1 MSQLPIQRVQR
12 PDGSAF
18 EFDLNFRVAG
28 HPSNILPRDLK
39 SKISYHP
46 YVSWHPFSQPSPRSD
61 TSHDSD
67 RTMAPCSRFSDA
79 RPEEAWPYPPICP
92 ADLGY
97 WLQNYTQAV
106 ESQCP
111 WMGITPHNTLEAGP
125 LDLSDSITESP
136 LSTGTP
142 NDVLASQLNLMET
155 RGLPWSMEPPASAF
169 ASGSAST
176 SVHASPGP
184 ESSKADVRDM
194 AESDKIDEPY
204 ARLICRALL
213 SRDDH
218 TMSVQEIYTWFR
230 ENTKK
235 AEALSTGW
243 TNSIRHNLSLNA
255 AFVKTES
262 IPLDNATPKSKSKS
276 KSKSKGST
284 HTNKWVLADWAVA
297 EGVQSTTRYR
307 NQVYARRAPG
317 KRARTAASDRARTSS
332 SSSSFSPSSSS
343 CVLDQSAK
351 KAISGRKGGCATKAA
366 RQRTQRLR
374 DCRPGGGGP
383 LYESPQQTLDL
394 ERAHPSAYGCGDAIP
409 MSYHPLA
416 LHHQP
421 YQEVPAVD
429 CGNVLESSQHFGGGG
444 GGFSGPGFAQFS
456 GNSDGNSCQNWG
468 SQAFQPV
475 GLYLAE
481 TGTPLSLFS
490 PDTGANSW
498 LPPLSQQPF
507 GIPGEDDTQAASLP
521 VAAGPD
527 FGAWNGRPP
536 PSVDL
541 RGWSGVGQGF

>member
-18 EFDLNFRVAG
+18 EFDSNFRVAG
-28 HPSNILPRDLK
+28 HPSNIMPRDLK

-46 YVSWHPFSQPSPRSD
+46 YVSWHPFSQPSPPSD

-67 RTMAPCSRFSDA
+67 RTMAPCSRSSDA
-79 RPEEAWPYPPICP
+79 RPEEAWSYPPICP
-92 ADLGY
+92 ANLGY
-97 WLQNYTQAV
+97 WLQNYRTAV
-106 ESQCP
+106 DSQCH
-111 WMGITPHNTLEAGP
+111 WMGITSHNPLDAGP

-142 NDVLASQLNLMET
+142 NDVLASQLIET
-155 RGLPWSMEPPASAF
+155 RAFPWSMEPPAPAF

-176 SVHASPGP
+176 SVHASPKP
-184 ESSKADVRDM
+184 EPMADVRDM

-204 ARLICRALL
+204 ARLICRALM

-262 IPLDNATPKSKSKS
+262 IPLDNAKPKPKSKP
-276 KSKSKGST
+276 KSKGST

-317 KRARTAASDRARTSS
+317 KRARTAASDRARA
-332 SSSSFSPSSSS
+332 FSSS

-374 DCRPGGGGP
+374 DCRPGRP

-394 ERAHPSAYGCGDAIP
+394 ERAHPSAYGYGDAIP
-409 MSYHPLA
+409 MSYPLA
-416 LHHQP
+416 LHHHEP
-421 YQEVPAVD
+421 YQEVPAAG
-429 CGNVLESSQHFGGGG
+429 CRNVLESSQHMSFG
-444 GGFSGPGFAQFS
+444 GGFSGPGFAHFS
-456 GNSDGNSCQNWG
+456 GNSDGNSSQNWG
-468 SQAFQPV
+468 SQAFQLV
-475 GLYLAE
+475 GLYPE
-481 TGTPLSLFS
+481 TGTPLSLFG
-490 PDTGANSW
+490 PDTGTNAW
-498 LPPLSQQPF
+498 LPSLSQQAF
-507 GIPGEDDTQAASLP
+507 GIPGDDTQAASVP
-521 VAAGPD
+521 VAGSD

-536 PSVDL
+536 SVDL
-541 RGWSGVGQGF
+541 KGWSGVGQGF

>member
-1 MSQLPIQRVQR
+1 MSQLSIQRVQM
-12 PDGSAF
+12 PEGSAF
-18 EFDLNFRVAG
+18 ELDLNFRVAG

-46 YVSWHPFSQPSPRSD
+46 YVSWHPFSQPSPSSD

-67 RTMAPCSRFSDA
+67 RTMAPCSRSSDA
-79 RPEEAWPYPPICP
+79 RPEEAWAYSPICP

-97 WLQNYTQAV
+97 WLQNYPSAV
-106 ESQCP
+106 DSQYD
-111 WMGITPHNTLEAGP
+111 WMSITTHNSLDAGP

-142 NDVLASQLNLMET
+142 HDVLASQLIET
-155 RGLPWSMEPPASAF
+155 QALPWSMEPPAPTF

-184 ESSKADVRDM
+184 ESMVDRRVS
-194 AESDKIDEPY
+194 ESDKIDEPY
-204 ARLICRALL
+204 ARLICRALM

-262 IPLDNATPKSKSKS
+262 TPLNHAKSKS
-276 KSKSKGST
+276 KSKSKGSV

-317 KRARTAASDRARTSS
+317 KRARTAGSDRAR
-332 SSSSFSPSSSS
+332 PSS

-374 DCRPGGGGP
+374 DCRPGGP
-383 LYESPQQTLDL
+383 LYEPPQQTLKL
-394 ERAHPSAYGCGDAIP
+394 ERAHPSAYGYGDVIP
-409 MSYHPLA
+409 MSYPLA

-421 YQEVPAVD
+421 YQEVPAAG
-429 CGNVLESSQHFGGGG
+429 CGNVLESSPHFG
-444 GGFSGPGFAQFS
+444 GGFSGPGIAHFS
-456 GNSDGNSCQNWG
+456 GNSDGNYSQNWGG

-475 GLYLAE
+475 GLYAE
-481 TGTPLSLFS
+481 TGAPLSLFDA
-490 PDTGANSW
+490 DTGANVW
-498 LPPLSQQPF
+498 LPPLPQQSF
-507 GIPGEDDTQAASLP
+507 GLPGDDTQ
-521 VAAGPD
+521 VARSD
-527 FGAWNGRPP
+527 FGAWNGRP

>member
-1 MSQLPIQRVQR
+1 MSQLPIQRIQR

-18 EFDLNFRVAG
+18 ELELDLNFRVAG

-46 YVSWHPFSQPSPRSD
+46 YVSWHPFSQPSPPSD

-67 RTMAPCSRFSDA
+67 RTMAPCSRSSDA

-97 WLQNYTQAV
+97 WLQNYTPAV
-106 ESQCP
+106 ESQCH
-111 WMGITPHNTLEAGP
+111 WMGITPHNPLEAGP

-136 LSTGTP
+136 LSTGTSS
-142 NDVLASQLNLMET
+142 DVLASQQLMET
-155 RGLPWSMEPPASAF
+155 RGLPWSMEPPAPAF
-169 ASGSAST
+169 ASGSASA
-176 SVHASPGP
+176 SAHASPGP
-184 ESSKADVRDM
+184 ESKADVRDM

-262 IPLDNATPKSKSKS
+262 IPLDNATAKPKSKT
-276 KSKSKGST
+276 KSKGST

-307 NQVYARRAPG
+307 NQVYARRAHG

-332 SSSSFSPSSSS
+332 LSSSS

-374 DCRPGGGGP
+374 DCRPGGL

-394 ERAHPSAYGCGDAIP
+394 ERAHPSAYGYGDAIP
-409 MSYHPLA
+409 MSYPLA

-421 YQEVPAVD
+421 YQEVPAVS
-429 CGNVLESSQHFGGGG
+429 CGNVLESSQRFGGGG
-444 GGFSGPGFAQFS
+444 GGFSGPGFAHFS
-456 GNSDGNSCQNWG
+456 GNSDGNSSQNWG
-468 SQAFQPV
+468 SQAFEPV

-498 LPPLSQQPF
+498 LAPLPQQTF
-507 GIPGEDDTQAASLP
+507 GMPGDDDTSQAASSLP

-536 PSVDL
+536 SVDL

>member
-18 EFDLNFRVAG
+18 EFDLSFRVAG
-28 HPSNILPRDLK
+28 HPSNIMPRDLK

-46 YVSWHPFSQPSPRSD
+46 YVSWHPFSQPSPSSD

-67 RTMAPCSRFSDA
+67 RAMAPCSRSSDA
-79 RPEEAWPYPPICP
+79 RPGEAWSYPSICP
-92 ADLGY
+92 AELGY
-97 WLQNYTQAV
+97 WLQNYPSAV
-106 ESQCP
+106 DSQCR
-111 WMGITPHNTLEAGP
+111 WMSITTHNP
-125 LDLSDSITESP
+125 LDADPLELSDSITESP
-136 LSTGTP
+136 LSTGTSH
-142 NDVLASQLNLMET
+142 DVLASQRIET
-155 RGLPWSMEPPASAF
+155 RALPWPMEPPAPVF
-169 ASGSAST
+169 TSGSAST

-184 ESSKADVRDM
+184 ESMADVRDM

-204 ARLICRALL
+204 ARLICRALM

-262 IPLDNATPKSKSKS
+262 TPLDNAKPKS

-317 KRARTAASDRARTSS
+317 KRARTAASDRARL
-332 SSSSFSPSSSS
+332 SS
-343 CVLDQSAK
+343 CVLDQSVK

-374 DCRPGGGGP
+374 DCRPGGP

-394 ERAHPSAYGCGDAIP
+394 ERAHPSAYGYGDAIP
-409 MSYHPLA
+409 MSYPLA

-421 YQEVPAVD
+421 YQEVPAAG
-429 CGNVLESSQHFGGGG
+429 CGNTLESSQHFGGG
-444 GGFSGPGFAQFS
+444 FSGPGFAYLS
-456 GNSDGNSCQNWG
+456 GNSGGNCSQNWG

-475 GLYLAE
+475 GLYAE
-481 TGTPLSLFS
+481 TGTPLSLFG
-490 PDTGANSW
+490 PDPGANAW
-498 LPPLSQQPF
+498 LPSLPQQRF
-507 GIPGEDDTQAASLP
+507 GIPGDNTQ
-521 VAAGPD
+521 VAGSD
-527 FGAWNGRPP
+527 FGAWNGRL

-541 RGWSGVGQGF
+541 KGWCGVGQGF